1 MTTSLRPA
9 DTISMSI
16 IVFFAGAAGYSIIE
30 YMFRGYTHWSMALTG
45 GACLLTFYYYLKE
58 NDRAPTLVKA
68 AAGACIF
75 TVFEFFVGI
84 IVNMWFKWHVWDYSD
99 QPGNIMGQVC
109 PLFSLAWFALSLVML
124 LVAGSLHRVR
134 LRFAHENN
142 VEKRK

>member
-1 MTTSLRPA
+1 M
-9 DTISMSI
+9 
-16 IVFFAGAAGYSIIE
+16 
-30 YMFRGYTHWSMALTG
+30 
-45 GACLLTFYYYLKE
+45 LTFYYYLKE

>member
-1 MTTSLRPA
+1 
-9 DTISMSI
+9 MSI

-99 QPGNIMGQVC
+99 QLGNIMGQV
-109 PLFSLAWFALSLVML
+109 
-124 LVAGSLHRVR
+124 
-134 LRFAHENN
+134 
-142 VEKRK
+142 